1 MANKSEYK
9 SIIDSII
16 DAFKAEYPAYNIYDY
31 DEIEDENDITL
42 PAVLIQLPNFESANN
57 PIREVFRVNATFRAY
72 VCESY
77 RKTADGVAK
86 TRVRDTAL
94 AVAKFI
100 NNNDFGANNV
110 FNKAA
115 FNYAT
120 EDEFNEK
127 ISSGEVWYIE
137 WEQQIYSNVV

>member
-1 MANKSEYK
+1 MADKSEYQ
-9 SIIDSII
+9 SII
-16 DAFKAEYPAYNIYDY
+16 DAIITAFRAQYPGYYIADY
-31 DEIEDENDITL
+31 DEIEDENDITV
-42 PAVLIQLPNFESANN
+42 PAILIQMPNFESANN
-57 PIREVFRVNATFRAY
+57 PIREVFRVTATFRAY
-72 VCESY
+72 ICESF
-77 RKTADGVAK
+77 RTTADGAAK
-86 TRVRDTAL
+86 HRVRDTAL

-127 ISSGEVWYIE
+127 ISSCEVWYVE